1 MIRKLVLF
9 ILIFFSLGCE
19 KKQKKQSYLALGDNY
34 TIGEAVSNNHSW
46 PMQLVKALEEENIL
60 IDKPKVIAQTGWTT
74 ADLKKGIDKTA
85 LDYPYDWVSLLIGVN
100 NKCQGKN
107 IEVFKADFEQ
117 LLSQSILFAGN
128 KKNRLFVISIPD
140 WGKMPFA
147 KNQEREKIATE
158 IDNFNQVIYEVC
170 SRKEVAF
177 IDITQISRTLVSN
190 PHYIASDSLHPSKSQ
205 YAKWVEKIIPFFINS
220 SDD

>member
-9 ILIFFSLGCE
+9 FLIFFSLGCE

-34 TIGEAVSNNHSW
+34 TIGEAVSNSHSW

-74 ADLKKGIDKTA
+74 VDLKKGIDQTA

-100 NKCQGKN
+100 NKCKGKN

-190 PHYIASDSLHPSKSQ
+190 PHFIASDSLHPSKSQ
-205 YAKWVEKIIPFFINS
+205 YAKWVEEIIPFFINS